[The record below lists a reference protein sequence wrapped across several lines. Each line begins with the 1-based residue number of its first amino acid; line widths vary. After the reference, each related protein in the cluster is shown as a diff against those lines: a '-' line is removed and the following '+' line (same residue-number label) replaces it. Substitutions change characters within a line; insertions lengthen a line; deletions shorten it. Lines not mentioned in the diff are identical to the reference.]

1 MEPWFQKRSDFY
13 THVVLDGHKGCYYL
27 PMNQRRSF
35 LEAYGQQERQ
45 WCLAE
50 KPGST
55 MPFLVDV
62 DLSRPVD
69 LNDLDDDVCN
79 LAQPLYTRSQLLAL
93 VHHCQAKIQVLLE
106 PCDVTCFVL
115 EKEPRIVSGGIIKHG
130 FHLHFPFVFTKL
142 EVTRLLH
149 EACNTFPGFALDNI
163 IGKCWLVYGS
173 AKSLVDKPYEVTF
186 VVESNG
192 KQYDSVELAL
202 NSLDE
207 CYGTRNQVASV
218 FERLVTLLS
227 INPIGKPT
235 VGLKE
240 ANDDAPPNVDASLVT
255 SYHDDGSVVDED
267 KMQLLEMLLPV
278 LKTMRSDD
286 YHSWWEIGAI
296 LHWESKGNQHGYE
309 LFDQFS
315 RRSKKYDAEACY
327 KAWEQFSRR
336 SFVQRPK
343 TYGTLLYYCRLDDD
357 VKTNSILNAWK
368 TEKSSTTPQ
377 YTEYRL
383 ACEFFEF
390 YPECY
395 LYCSQTKWYVFTGHC
410 WKAVPDVYI
419 YIVKKFITLSSLLVQ
434 RLADKTDK
442 EEIRNLQQAI
452 RRLETTGSQNGIIR
466 QLSSFYFHSED
477 LPKILNAN
485 PELIAFSNGVYDL
498 KNLQFR
504 DGRHSDYI
512 TKCLPVEYKRPS
524 QESLRVMFDFF
535 EKIFP
540 DAVLRKYFFQVICD
554 IFEGGNQE
562 KLGFFWTGNGN
573 NGKSKTQLLIQLMM
587 GWELGCKLPTTVM
600 TSEKPKQGSPSPE
613 LALLHGGVRW
623 AVYDEPDSNVEKI
636 KAGTFKHLT
645 GNDSIY
651 ARPLRLNPL
660 QFTPMNKTTIICNA
674 LPLIDGADEATWLR
688 VMVIPFESKFSS
700 RAPSDPAEQQRL
712 KHFPIDKYVERS
724 FDEMAATLA
733 WYLIE
738 EYKSKRERELAGQR
752 LFVPQKVKNAI
763 LNYQVRCD
771 TILKSCEQI
780 FIRVDKEADGGD
792 PKVLFRLLHKHFKIF
807 LPNET
812 ITFSTFMQ
820 NYNEVIDKGSWY
832 RPKTAQDTQNNEPAA
847 VDGVTYES

>member
-1 MEPWFQKRSDFY
+1 MEPWFQKRTDFY
-13 THVVLDGHKGCYYL
+13 THVVLDGCKGCWYL
-27 PMNQRRSF
+27 PLHQKDAFLVEYGQRR
-35 LEAYGQQERQ
+35 RQ

-55 MPFLVDV
+55 VPFLVDV

-69 LNDLDDDVCN
+69 LNDLDDDN
-79 LAQPLYTRSQLLAL
+79 DLSLYTPSQLLAL
-93 VHHCQAKIQVLLE
+93 VHHCQSKLTLLLE

-115 EKEPRIVSGGIIKHG
+115 EKKPRVVAGGVIKHG

-142 EVTRLLH
+142 DVTRQLYD
-149 EACNTFPGFALDNI
+149 ACNSFPGMVLDNV

-173 AKSLVDKPYEVTF
+173 AKSLDGLPYEVTS
-186 VVESNG
+186 VIQSNG
-192 KQYDSVELAL
+192 VAYESIDLAL
-202 NSLDE
+202 NDIDERYGIQTQTRSL
-207 CYGTRNQVASV
+207 

-235 VGLKE
+235 VSLISSI
-240 ANDDAPPNVDASLVT
+240 DDVASST
-255 SYHDDGSVVDED
+255 SSSSYQQDVDED
-267 KMQLLEMLLPV
+267 KMQLLELLLPV
-278 LKTMRSDD
+278 LKPMRSDD

-296 LHWESKGNQHGYE
+296 LHWESGGNQQGYE

-315 RRSKKYDAEACY
+315 RRSEKYNAESCRAT
-327 KAWEQFSRR
+327 WEQFSRR
-336 SFVQRPK
+336 TCTNRPK
-343 TYGTLLYYCRLDDD
+343 TYGSLLYWCRLDDA

-368 TEKSSTTPQ
+368 TDKSSTTPQ

-419 YIVKKFITLSSLLVQ
+419 YIVKNFISLSSLFAQ
-434 RLADKTDK
+434 RLVNKSDK

-524 QESLRVMFDFF
+524 QESLRAMFDFF

-700 RAPSDPAEQQRL
+700 RAPTDPAEQQRL

-738 EYKSKRERELAGQR
+738 EYKNKRERELSGER

-812 ITFSTFMQ
+812 ITFSSFMQ

-832 RPKTAQDTQNNEPAA
+832 RPKTAQDTNEPTA